1 MRCRVGVPV
10 DGTGAQDGHAQSS
23 GGWGGGLA
31 KGGREPLS
39 SRPGQEA
46 GGVHVR
52 ARLPEFSADA
62 LRVLRDSGK
71 VARAR
76 L

>member
-1 MRCRVGVPV
+1 MM
-10 DGTGAQDGHAQSS
+10 AQDGHAQSS
-23 GGWGGGLA
+23 GGLVKGGG
-31 KGGREPLS
+31 EPLS

-46 GGVHVR
+46 GEVHVR

-71 VARAR
+71 VSGAR